1 MSVGERRVCV
11 CVEGELESGYRQ
23 WEVGCFRRGHLEH
36 PDEPGVQLMHFVIT
50 DHVSLETVNQKPAHV

>member
-1 MSVGERRVCV
+1 M

-23 WEVGCFRRGHLEH
+23 WEVECFRRGHLEH
-36 PDEPGVQLMHFVIT
+36 PDEPGVQLVHFVIT